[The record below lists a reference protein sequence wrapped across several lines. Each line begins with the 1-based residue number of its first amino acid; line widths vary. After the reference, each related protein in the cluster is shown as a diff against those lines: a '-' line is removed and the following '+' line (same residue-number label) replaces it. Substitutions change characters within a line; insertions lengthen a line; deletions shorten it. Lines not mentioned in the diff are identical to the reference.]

1 MTLEKDRH
9 ALSAD
14 EITIPLRLVRLISSQ
29 LPVGAFAYSR
39 GLEYAS
45 EAGWVGNEDELR
57 SWLFGT
63 LEHSFAPLDGAL
75 FLKMMTALQDADATE
90 FRRYDDMLLAARESA
105 EMALEDMRMAA
116 SMALLRQELGSDKA
130 VLSDHA
136 CQTFPAAFAL
146 AVHDMDVS
154 AEAGL
159 HGLMWALCEG
169 QVAAAI
175 RLGLIGQSAGQ
186 RLLARA
192 PTCIAANAKIAAQT
206 PEDRIG
212 NVSFMVAVSSAL
224 HETQYSRLF
233 RS

>member
-1 MTLEKDRH
+1 
-9 ALSAD
+9 SAD

-45 EAGWVGNEDELR
+45 EAGWVRNEAELR

-105 EMALEDMRMAA
+105 EMALEDTRMAQ
-116 SMALLRQELGSDKA
+116 SLLKLRTELAPSNSKA
-130 VLSDHA
+130 REYA
-136 CQTFPAAFAL
+136 CKTFPAAFAL
-146 AVHDMDVS
+146 AVFDMDVS
-154 AEAGL
+154 GEAGL
-159 HGLMWALCEG
+159 HGLMWATCEA

-186 RLLARA
+186 RIMSDAPEIIAICAR
-192 PTCIAANAKIAAQT
+192 ISQET